1 MSFFKLNV
9 ISYESVSF
17 HKEKGTQAWPC
28 DRSCIARKWSADAIV
43 AIHHVHKAHQSFNCD
58 FNNLISVVW
67 GFLVC
72 LLFFFLFVC
81 CMGNTQDIRI
91 KEGYLTLKYSFG
103 AVFSVRSNIFRPS
116 PSCVY

>member
-28 DRSCIARKWSADAIV
+28 DRSCIARKCSAYAIV

-67 GFLVC
+67 VV
-72 LLFFFLFVC
+72 FFLFVC
-81 CMGNTQDIRI
+81 LLFLFAAWEIPKT
-91 KEGYLTLKYSFG
+91 
-103 AVFSVRSNIFRPS
+103 
-116 PSCVY
+116 